1 MQNSQQE
8 EYMTNATAARKI
20 DSKMIIGGFL
30 MLLGFVLL
38 LDRFDVIYIGSIWQ
52 YWTFIFT
59 LVSIV
64 KLTNAFNAREFGEGL
79 WWIFLGLWLYVS
91 IEHVFDL
98 SFSDTWPALLIAWG
112 VSIIWKS
119 FFSHSYRFVK
129 E

>member
-1 MQNSQQE
+1 
-8 EYMTNATAARKI
+8 MTNATAARTI

-38 LDRFDVIYIGSIWQ
+38 LDRFDVIYIGSIWK
-52 YWTFIFT
+52 YWPFIFT
-59 LVSIV
+59 LVGIV
-64 KLTNAFNAREFGEGL
+64 KLANTFNAREFGEGL

-112 VSIIWKS
+112 VRIIWKS
-119 FFSHSYRFVK
+119 FFSHSCRFVK